1 MTANNKKCYLN
12 ELVDE
17 YNNSYRH
24 STGTKPVDTDYST
37 LTEKDETNSKSPKFK
52 VGGSVRIKKYK
63 IILSKSYTENC
74 SKETWW
80 LILC

>member
-12 ELVDE
+12 KLVDE

-24 STGTKPVDTDYST
+24 SAGTKPVDTDYST

-63 IILSKSYTENC
+63 IILSKGYTENC
-74 SKETWW
+74 SKETW
-80 LILC
+80 